1 MKIGLTGQIG
11 AGKSTAAEILRS
23 FGAHVIDADAIGK
36 EVVEKSATLRKQLAE
51 SFGRSILDKKGDLR
65 RTHLAKLAF
74 ASEDQTRTLNSLVH
88 PHLLKRLNAEIGK
101 GCSCKDVIVIDAA
114 LLVAWGLE
122 KHLDLVLLIAA
133 PEKLRLKRM
142 AARGINLEDARKRQA
157 AQPSI
162 EAMRGAANVIIEN
175 NQTPVELAGK
185 LVQFW
190 SRYVLPRLSTPSGAK
205 A

>member
-23 FGAHVIDADAIGK
+23 FGAHIIDADAIGR

-51 SFGRSILDKKGDLR
+51 SFGNSILDKHGNVK
-65 RTHLAKLAF
+65 RTHLARLAF
-74 ASEDQTRTLNSLVH
+74 ASEKQTEALNALVH
-88 PHLLKRLNAEIGK
+88 PHLLKRLNAEIAK
-101 GCSCKDVIVIDAA
+101 AASCKQAIIIDAA
-114 LLVAWGLE
+114 LLVTWGLE
-122 KHLDLVLLIAA
+122 KHVDLVVLISA
-133 PEKLRLKRM
+133 PEKLRMKRM
-142 AARGINLEDARKRQA
+142 AARGISLEDAKKRQA
-157 AQPSI
+157 AQPPI
-162 EAMRGAANVIIEN
+162 EAMRDVANVIIDN